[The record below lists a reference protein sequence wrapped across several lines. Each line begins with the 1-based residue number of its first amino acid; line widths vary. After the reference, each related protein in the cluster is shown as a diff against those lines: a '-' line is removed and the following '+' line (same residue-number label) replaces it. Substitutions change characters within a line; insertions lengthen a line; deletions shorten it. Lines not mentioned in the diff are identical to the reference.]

1 MAKSFVLSKVT
12 TDLLKNK
19 EFGGTGSWRAMGTP
33 DGEKQFPV
41 RLDLL
46 PITKKSQPL
55 WLSKTTKGTPQGLR
69 TSIIQLGV
77 ISPEIWVLFFSPKT
91 SFFWKTFLIVKV
103 TSKLLSQLRFYGASS
118 FRDPSVQKYISKLI
132 IKPHPHQKE
141 STFRLIWNVQLW
153 IPIVLRNG
161 PSTSLE
167 TRWDE
172 GTTCR
177 SKCL

>member
-55 WLSKTTKGTPQGLR
+55 
-69 TSIIQLGV
+69 
-77 ISPEIWVLFFSPKT
+77 
-91 SFFWKTFLIVKV
+91 
-103 TSKLLSQLRFYGASS
+103 
-118 FRDPSVQKYISKLI
+118 
-132 IKPHPHQKE
+132 
-141 STFRLIWNVQLW
+141 
-153 IPIVLRNG
+153 
-161 PSTSLE
+161 
-167 TRWDE
+167 
-172 GTTCR
+172 
-177 SKCL
+177 

>member
-46 PITKKSQPL
+46 PITKKATPVTFKNNKGNTSGTEDQHYTVRGDKS
-55 WLSKTTKGTPQGLR
+55 WNLSL
-69 TSIIQLGV
+69 V
-77 ISPEIWVLFFSPKT
+77 FFPKT